1 MRPLEEVWPG
11 RGEMRRYTCNASRKP
26 RTLTLPPFPRAP
38 LFQHLLLKPPPHTQ
52 APSLTMR
59 NWALLCAFLL
69 ILPARSG
76 DPTPK
81 KVTLDAHG
89 VDVVEV
95 VDWALN
101 TLTKKY
107 PSQRLIQ
114 IVSASRSDIDAP
126 PGATYFLTLELN
138 RRGHIEVIV
147 SVVVVVA
154 VVAAVAV
161 VAVRVC
167 VLVHRVGGV
176 LDMGLLGT
184 RVPRVLVAS
193 DTLLGSCV
201 RGSRVVSV
209 PLSLPL
215 SRTLTPHAAIT
226 RYLTPP

>member
-1 MRPLEEVWPG
+1 
-11 RGEMRRYTCNASRKP
+11 
-26 RTLTLPPFPRAP
+26 
-38 LFQHLLLKPPPHTQ
+38 
-52 APSLTMR
+52 MR

-114 IVSASRSDIDAP
+114 IVSASRSNIAAP

-147 SVVVVVA
+147 SVVVVVVVVA

-161 VAVRVC
+161 VAVRAC

-176 LDMGLLGT
+176 LDMGLLGI
-184 RVPRVLVAS
+184 RVRVAS
-193 DTLLGSCV
+193 DTFLGSRV

-226 RYLTPP
+226 RYHTPP